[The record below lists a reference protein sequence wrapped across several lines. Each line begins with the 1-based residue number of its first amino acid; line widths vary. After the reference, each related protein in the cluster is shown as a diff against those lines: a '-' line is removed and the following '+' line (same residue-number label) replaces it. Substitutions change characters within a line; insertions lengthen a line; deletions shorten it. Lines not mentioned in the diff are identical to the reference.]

1 MYSRVRELLATHFP
15 GGRPCFASQLKLTR
29 SHSLPAADV
38 PLRGDFNGTGFHPL
52 RGFRPSVPTAGSST
66 GGSAIQ
72 FPVDSAVF
80 ELAQFII
87 LMLTADEDEGQ
98 SQQNQD

>member
-1 MYSRVRELLATHFP
+1 MRLNSRVRELLATHFP
-15 GGRPCFASQLKLTR
+15 GSRPCFASQLKLTR

-72 FPVDSAVF
+72 FPVDSFAAGAGT
-80 ELAQFII
+80 LC
-87 LMLTADEDEGQ
+87 TAFFV
-98 SQQNQD
+98 